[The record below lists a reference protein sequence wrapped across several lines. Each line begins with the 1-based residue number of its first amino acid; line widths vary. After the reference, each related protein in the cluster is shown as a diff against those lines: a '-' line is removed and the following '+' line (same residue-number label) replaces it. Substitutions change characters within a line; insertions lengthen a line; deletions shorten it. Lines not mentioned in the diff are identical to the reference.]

1 MAFHFRIRFPEGDI
15 TWQLLATDQAA
26 AIGAARELIGTD
38 GTILGWSRYKLP
50 QW

>member
-1 MAFHFRIRFPEGDI
+1 VAFHFRIRFPDGDI

-26 AIGAARELIGTD
+26 ALDAARELIGTD
-38 GTILGWSRYKLP
+38 GTILGWSRYPLP